1 MRDVQ
6 NHIFTT
12 HDGVELLYRHWPATS
27 TDNAA
32 ARRAVVMFHRGHEH
46 GGRMAHLVDELD
58 LPDFDFYAW
67 DARGH
72 GLSPGARGDSPSFA
86 TSVRDVQTFID
97 HIAAKHGTAI
107 EDMAVL
113 AQSVGAVVVS
123 TWAHDY
129 APKIRALVLAS
140 PAFKVKL
147 YVPFAR
153 PGLKLMRAWR
163 GNFFVNSY
171 VKAKFLSHDPERIA
185 SFENDPL
192 ITRPI
197 SVNMLLGLYEAA
209 DRVVADA
216 QAIQIPT
223 QLLIS
228 GADFVVHR
236 KPQEQFFERLGSLR
250 KEKHIL
256 PGFFHD
262 TLGERDR
269 AHALVRARR
278 FILRNFEEPVS
289 RPSLLDADRLGLTC
303 AESEELSA
311 PLPKNSLGDLYWRS
325 TRASLKLGSTLSDG
339 VKLGFDTGFDSGS
352 TLDYVYRNTPSGKS
366 ALGRLIDQNYLKSIG
381 WRGIR
386 QRKVHAEELLRLAM
400 GLLREQGKGVRIVDI
415 AAGHGRYI
423 LESLEGLEHK
433 PDSILLRDYSDIN
446 VRDGAALIEHKG
458 LGEIAR
464 FVKGDAFDKAD
475 LAALE
480 PRPTLAVVSGLY
492 ELFGSNQMVGD
503 SLAGLAAAVEEGGYL
518 VYTGQPWHPQ
528 LELIARALTSHRDG
542 QPWVMRRRSQAEM
555 DQLVEA
561 AGFRKVTQ
569 RIDEWGIFS
578 VSLAQRVS

>member
-32 ARRAVVMFHRGHEH
+32 PRRAVVMFHRGHEH

-366 ALGRLIDQNYLKSIG
+366 ALGRLIDQNYLNSIG

-446 VRDGAALIEHKG
+446 VRDGAALIEQKG

>member
-1 MRDVQ
+1 MREAQ
-6 NHIFTT
+6 ELRFTT
-12 HDGVELLYRHWPATS
+12 HDGVELFYRHWPAKV
-27 TDNAA
+27 TDAT

-58 LPDFDFYAW
+58 LPDFDFFAW

-72 GLSPGARGDSPSFA
+72 GLSPGERGDSPSFA
-86 TSVRDVQTFID
+86 TSARDVQTFID
-97 HIAAKHGTAI
+97 HIGVQHGLAE
-107 EDMAVL
+107 EDIAVL
-113 AQSVGAVVVS
+113 AQSVGAVLVA

-153 PGLKLMRAWR
+153 SGLKLMRTWR

-171 VKAKFLSHDPERIA
+171 VKAKFLSHDPARIA
-185 SFENDPL
+185 SFDNDPL
-192 ITRPI
+192 ITRAI

-209 DRVVADA
+209 ERVVADA

-228 GADFVVHR
+228 GADFVVQR

-250 KEKHIL
+250 KEQHIL

-262 TLGERDR
+262 TLGERER
-269 AHALVRARR
+269 SHALSRARR
-278 FILRNFEEPVS
+278 FLLRSFEEPLA
-289 RPSLLDADRLGLTC
+289 RPCLLDADRLGATC
-303 AESEELSA
+303 AEAESLAA
-311 PLPKNSLGDLYWRS
+311 PLPPNSLRDLYWRA
-325 TRASLKLGSTLSDG
+325 TRAGLKLGSKLADG
-339 VKLGFDTGFDSGS
+339 IKLGFDTGFDSGS
-352 TLDYVYRNTPSGKS
+352 TLDYVYRNRPSGKS
-366 ALGRLIDQNYLKSIG
+366 ALGKLIDRNYLNSIG

-400 GLLREQGKGVRIVDI
+400 TKQRVQGEAVRIVDI

-423 LESLEGLEHK
+423 LEALEGMQQ

-446 VRDGAALIEHKG
+446 VRDGAALIEQKG
-458 LGEIAR
+458 LGDIAR
-464 FVKGDAFDKAD
+464 FVKGDAFDRDD
-475 LAALE
+475 LAALD
-480 PRPTLAVVSGLY
+480 PQPTLAVVSGLY

-503 SLAGLAAAVEEGGYL
+503 SLAGLAAAMEEGGYL

-528 LELIARALTSHRDG
+528 LELIARALTSHRG
-542 QPWVMRRRSQAEM
+542 GEAWVMRRRSQAEM

-561 AGFRKVTQ
+561 AGFRKLTQ

-578 VSLAQRVS
+578 VCLAQRVS

>member
-1 MRDVQ
+1 MREAQ
-6 NHIFTT
+6 EFSFTT
-12 HDGVELLYRHWPATS
+12 HDGVELFYRHWPAS
-27 TDNAA
+27 NADSA
-32 ARRAVVMFHRGHEH
+32 APKRAVVMFHRGHEH
-46 GGRMAHLVDELD
+46 GGRMAHLVDELEMA
-58 LPDFDFYAW
+58 DFDFFAW

-72 GLSPGARGDSPSFA
+72 GLSPGERGDSPSFA
-86 TSVRDVQTFID
+86 TSVRDVQSFID
-97 HIAAKHGTAI
+97 HIVSNHGLAV
-107 EDMAVL
+107 EDIAVL
-113 AQSVGAVVVS
+113 AQSVGAVLVS

-171 VKAKFLSHDPERIA
+171 VKAKYLSHDPARIA
-185 SFENDPL
+185 SFNNDPL
-192 ITRPI
+192 IARPI
-197 SVNMLLGLYEAA
+197 SVNMLLGLYDAA
-209 DRVVADA
+209 ERVVADA

-228 GADFVVHR
+228 GADFVVQR
-236 KPQEQFFERLGSLR
+236 KPQQQFFERLGSLR
-250 KEKHIL
+250 KEMHIL

-262 TLGERDR
+262 TLGERHR
-269 AHALVRARR
+269 SHALKRAQR
-278 FILRNFEEPVS
+278 FLLRCFEEPS
-289 RPSLLDADRLGLTC
+289 ARPCLLDADRLGVTC
-303 AESEELSA
+303 AESESLAA
-311 PLPKNSLGDLYWRS
+311 PLPRNSLGDLYWRA
-325 TRASLKLGSTLSDG
+325 TRAGLRLGSSLADG

-352 TLDYVYRNTPSGKS
+352 TLDYVYRNQPRGTS
-366 ALGRLIDQNYLKSIG
+366 AIGRLIDQNYLNSIG

-386 QRKVHAEELLRLAM
+386 QRKLHAEELLRLAM
-400 GLLREQGKGVRIVDI
+400 TKLREQGRGVRIVDI

-423 LESLEGLEHK
+423 LEALEGMAQK

-446 VRDGAALIEHKG
+446 VRDGSALIEQKG
-458 LGEIAR
+458 LADIAR
-464 FVKGDAFDKAD
+464 FVKGDAFDRAD

-480 PRPTLAVVSGLY
+480 PKPSLAVVSGLY

-528 LELIARALTSHRDG
+528 LELIARALTSHRG
-542 QPWVMRRRSQAEM
+542 GEAWVMRRRSQAEM

-561 AGFRKVTQ
+561 AGFRKITQ

>member
-1 MRDVQ
+1 MRQ
-6 NHIFTT
+6 AQSLHFST
-12 HDGVELLYRHWPATS
+12 HDGVELHYRHWPATR
-27 TDNAA
+27 NEHQP
-32 ARRAVVMFHRGHEH
+32 RRALVMFHRGHEH
-46 GGRMAHLVDELD
+46 GGRMAHLADELD
-58 LPDFDFYAW
+58 LPGYDIFAW

-86 TSVRDVQTFID
+86 TSVRDVQTFIE
-97 HIAAKHGTAI
+97 HIQARHGIA
-107 EDMAVL
+107 EPDMVVL
-113 AQSVGAVVVS
+113 AQSVGAVLIA

-129 APKIRALVLAS
+129 APKVRCLVLAS

-153 PGLKLMRAWR
+153 PGLKLLKALR

-171 VKAKFLSHDPERIA
+171 VKPRLLTHDPERVMSYTA
-185 SFENDPL
+185 DPL
-192 ITRPI
+192 ISRPI
-197 SVNMLLGLYEAA
+197 SVTVLLGLYEAA

-223 QLLIS
+223 QLLVS
-228 GADFVVHR
+228 GADFVVER
-236 KPQEQFFERLGSLR
+236 GPQERFFERLGSPR
-250 KEKHIL
+250 KEMHIL

-269 AHALVRARR
+269 AHALARIER
-278 FILRNFEEPVS
+278 FIAHSFDAPLPA
-289 RPSLLDADRLGLTC
+289 PSLLDADKVGASC
-303 AESEELSA
+303 AEAESLAA
-311 PLPKNSLGDLYWRS
+311 PLPHNSPRDLYWRS
-325 TRASLKLGSTLSDG
+325 YRASLRLGKGLSEG

-352 TLDYVYRNTPSGKS
+352 TLDYVYRNQATGKGK
-366 ALGRLIDQNYLKSIG
+366 LGELIDRNYLDAIG

-386 QRKVHAEELLRLAM
+386 QRKVHVEELLRLAIAR
-400 GLLREQGKGVRIVDI
+400 LREQARPVHIVDI

-423 LESLEGLEHK
+423 LEALQEQL
-433 PDSILLRDYSDIN
+433 PDSILLRDYSELN
-446 VRDGAALIEHKG
+446 VQQGSALIDEKG

-464 FVKGDAFDKAD
+464 FVQGDAFDRQS
-475 LAALE
+475 LASLD

-492 ELFGSNQMVGD
+492 ELFASNQRVGD
-503 SLAGLAAAVEEGGYL
+503 SLAGLADAVEDGGYL

-528 LELIARALTSHRDG
+528 LEMIARALTSHRGGDA
-542 QPWVMRRRSQAEM
+542 WVMRRRSQAEM

-561 AGFRKVTQ
+561 AGFRKIAQ

-578 VSLAQRVS
+578 VSLAQRVR